1 MKTGN
6 QQGAALGDLSLF
18 NQEPEMSQAEYEA
31 YTKEALAK
39 LGAAIVQAVTR
50 KDHAGLITMQTIIG
64 SMLKSASDR
73 LHKDGDGNECHSES
87 VPSIN

>member
-6 QQGAALGDLSLF
+6 QQGAALGNMSAFDE
-18 NQEPEMSQAEYEA
+18 EPEMSQAEYEA

-64 SMLKSASDR
+64 SMLKSAADR
-73 LHKDGDGNECHSES
+73 LCTDNE
-87 VPSIN
+87 

>member
-1 MKTGN
+1 MKKAN
-6 QQGAALGDLSLF
+6 SKQGAALGDLSLF

-73 LHKDGDGNECHSES
+73 LCNNVDDNE
-87 VPSIN
+87 